1 MDNYAREVRPSMP
14 THRVGALDLSPKTP
28 WAEVDLKSLR
38 WKYHTNSKIIST
50 STYLINLDSLR
61 SFTAIPESLRK
72 TDTEKRRK
80 AKHYTKSLM
89 FPRTSTTMSNYLS
102 CPQSSHCLHKLEQRQ
117 QNKLGETTRR
127 VNSLLVSIMG
137 EQHSG
142 TLPNQ
147 GISYYVSQPPSL
159 VVNPIFEIRNP
170 M

>member
-14 THRVGALDLSPKTP
+14 THRVGAPRTLDLSPKTP

-50 STYLINLDSLR
+50 STYLINLDLLR

-102 CPQSSHCLHKLEQRQ
+102 CPQSSHCLHKLEQQQ
-117 QNKLGETTRR
+117 QNKLGETHQKSQQLASVHHGRATLRYPPQPR
-127 VNSLLVSIMG
+127 HLILCITATLLGS
-137 EQHSG
+137 E
-142 TLPNQ
+142 
-147 GISYYVSQPPSL
+147 SYL
-159 VVNPIFEIRNP
+159 WD
-170 M
+170 